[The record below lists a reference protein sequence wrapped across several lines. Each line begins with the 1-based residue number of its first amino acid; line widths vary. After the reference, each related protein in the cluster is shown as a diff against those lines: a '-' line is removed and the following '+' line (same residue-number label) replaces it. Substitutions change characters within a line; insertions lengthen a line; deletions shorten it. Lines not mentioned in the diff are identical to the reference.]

1 MGRTAGPSGADT
13 LRPPSSVQNSDDQS
27 ARSIGNVLNADHRGW
42 NLRNRLAHGL
52 LRAHDM
58 DAVLSVWLIQTLLL
72 LGISAAAK
80 GDAPASGGGD

>member
-1 MGRTAGPSGADT
+1 M
-13 LRPPSSVQNSDDQS
+13 
-27 ARSIGNVLNADHRGW
+27 NADHRGW